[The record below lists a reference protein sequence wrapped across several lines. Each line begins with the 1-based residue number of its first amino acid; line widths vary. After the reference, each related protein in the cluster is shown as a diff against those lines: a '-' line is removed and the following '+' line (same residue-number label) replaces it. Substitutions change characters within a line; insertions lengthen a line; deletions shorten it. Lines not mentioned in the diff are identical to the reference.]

1 MTDLTTVL
9 QVENNT
15 LVTRNDVTI
24 YGVLNVGKINTNQ
37 LVANQQY
44 DSQFIEFTNDNPTG
58 TNVGT
63 GLLWPQADIN
73 AQFIYNQNPGF
84 WSTESIDLAE
94 GKSYFINGA
103 SVINSTGLGGSVLNS
118 SLTSVGILESLTVHG
133 PVNFNNV
140 VHFDAANNKLGIN
153 IAEPHGMLSVYD
165 AMNDVEV
172 LVGVDINARGRI
184 GTHHAR
190 SFDIITDELA
200 RISVEGNGDI
210 TLGQPNNSNT
220 KITAFGNVGI
230 NVNNPREQLEVS
242 GNIRFANKLMATGDA
257 PPTNGA
263 YTIGDIIY
271 NTEPKPNGYVG
282 WICTATGNPGT
293 WYPFGLI
300 ASA

>member
-24 YGVLNVGKINTNQ
+24 YGVLNVGKIHTNQ

-44 DSQFIEFTNDNPTG
+44 DSQFIEFTNDNIFG
-58 TNVGT
+58 SNVGT
-63 GLLWPQADIN
+63 GLLWPQPEIN

-84 WSTESIDLAE
+84 WSTESLDLAE
-94 GKSYFINGA
+94 GKAYFINGA
-103 SVINSTGLGGSVLNS
+103 SVLNSTSLGGSILHSN
-118 SLTSVGILESLTVHG
+118 LTSVGDLTSLTVHG

-140 VHFDAANNKLGIN
+140 VHFDSANNKLGIN

-190 SFDIITDELA
+190 AFDIITDEQA
-200 RISVEGNGDI
+200 RISVEGNGDL
-210 TLGQPNNSNT
+210 TLGREGNSNT
-220 KITAFGNVGI
+220 AIRAYGSLGI
-230 NVNNPREQLEVS
+230 NVKNPREQFEVA
-242 GNIRFANKLMATGDA
+242 GNIRFANKLMAVGDE
-257 PPTNGA
+257 PPTSGS

-282 WICTATGNPGT
+282 WVCTATGNPGT
-293 WYPFGLI
+293 WKPFGLI
-300 ASA
+300 AG

>member
-1 MTDLTTVL
+1 MTDLTSVL
-9 QVENNT
+9 TVENNT

-37 LVANQQY
+37 LVSNQQF

-58 TNVGT
+58 TNIGT
-63 GLLWPQADIN
+63 GLLWPQAEIN
-73 AQFIYNQNPGF
+73 AQFIYNQSPGF

-103 SVINSTGLGGSVLNS
+103 SVITSNSLGGSIVYS
-118 SLTSVGILESLTVHG
+118 SLTSVGDLTSLTVHG

-140 VHFDAANNKLGIN
+140 VHFDTENNKLGIN

-210 TLGQPNNSNT
+210 TLGQPNNLS
-220 KITAFGNVGI
+220 
-230 NVNNPREQLEVS
+230 
-242 GNIRFANKLMATGDA
+242 
-257 PPTNGA
+257 
-263 YTIGDIIY
+263 
-271 NTEPKPNGYVG
+271 
-282 WICTATGNPGT
+282 
-293 WYPFGLI
+293 LI
-300 ASA
+300 HI